1 MYRCVNI
8 MDIKQSS
15 DYRYNK
21 YEKMSQYN
29 RLGSNKYDYEV
40 HGVLSRCLPKILFR
54 PTGNIVLVTF
64 LQLIDARLIVLM
76 KYIDKLKQFKYIAS
90 Y

>member
-1 MYRCVNI
+1 

-21 YEKMSQYN
+21 YEKLSQYN
-29 RLGSNKYDYEV
+29 QLGSNKYDYEV
-40 HGVLSRCLPKILFR
+40 HGILAKCLPKILFR
-54 PTGNIVLVTF
+54 PNGNIVLVTF
-64 LQLIDARLIVLM
+64 LQLIDARLIVLL
-76 KYIDKLKQFKYIAS
+76 KYIDKLKQFKYIAN

>member
-29 RLGSNKYDYEV
+29 KLGSNKYDYEV